1 MAQTIP
7 QQLAAHIDETCGLHN
22 TGGVAQFFDE
32 YGNLRACQPGES
44 VFAFSIA
51 CSLLIYEEAEH
62 DDYKMNVWN
71 MIQGDIDG
79 LTKVQEA
86 CDSYKMPE
94 HWLTIGKKV
103 FWSDPDDGACSG
115 EYTIIGVNGDIY
127 SLAFMGSE
135 VEATVNELSEVTE

>member
-32 YGNLRACQPGES
+32 DGNLRACQPGES

-51 CSLLIYEEAEH
+51 CSLVQYEEDEH

-79 LTKVQEA
+79 LEKVQKA
-86 CDSYKMPE
+86 VDDFTLPE
-94 HWLTIGKKV
+94 PRLQVGMTVRWT
-103 FWSDPDDGACSG
+103 DPDDGACSG
-115 EYTIIGVNGDIY
+115 IYKLIGISGEIY
-127 SLAFMGSE
+127 SLENESGSE
-135 VEATVNELSEVTE
+135 VQASWFELEVEA

>member
-22 TGGVAQFFDE
+22 TGGVAQFFDKD
-32 YGNLRACQPGES
+32 GNLRACQPGES

-51 CSLLIYEEAEH
+51 CSLMVYEEDEH

-79 LTKVQEA
+79 LSKVQEA
-86 CDSYKMPE
+86 VDDFTMPE
-94 HWLTIGKKV
+94 SRLQVGMTVHWT
-103 FWSDPDDGACSG
+103 DPDNGACSG
-115 EYTIIGVNGDIY
+115 VYKLVDISGEIY
-127 SLAFMGSE
+127 SLVNENGSE
-135 VEATVNELSEVTE
+135 VEASSHELEVQS

>member
-32 YGNLRACQPGES
+32 DGNLRACQPGES

-51 CSLLIYEEAEH
+51 CSLLIYEEDEH
-62 DDYKMNVWN
+62 DNYVANVWN

-79 LTKVQEA
+79 LEKVQKSL
-86 CDSYKMPE
+86 DLFKIPE
-94 HWLTIGKKV
+94 PRLQVGMTVRWT
-103 FWSDPDDGACSG
+103 DPDDGACSG
-115 EYTIIGVNGDIY
+115 IYKLVGINGEIY
-127 SLAFMGSE
+127 SLVSESGSE
-135 VEATVNELSEVTE
+135 AEAYCFELDVEA